1 MSLALVQHAQ
11 NKANSN
17 TVTVTLASTGAGNT
31 LIVCYWGGL
40 SGTDTD
46 LTGVTLG
53 GSGTGFSSQASLV
66 SSAVNGG
73 IVSVWANYSIAGG
86 QTSLVATAA
95 SGNDPISIDA
105 YEVSGGL
112 KGLDKSASNY
122 VNGTAAAWT
131 SGATGTTGFPAEF
144 WVGIM
149 GGYNNAGPSP
159 TLSGPGGSW
168 TSETAQFPATG
179 QFGFSGYQ
187 VTTTPAA
194 ATWSGSS
201 NMTGTNNNYL
211 ALVATFYQAGNP
223 ARSRVYSQAVNRAS
237 TY

>member
-17 TVTVTLASTGAGNT
+17 TVTVTLAATGAGNT
-31 LIVCYWGGL
+31 LIVCYWGDL
-40 SGTDTD
+40 TGTDTD
-46 LTGVTLG
+46 LAGVTLG
-53 GSGTGFSSQASLV
+53 GSGTGFASQASLV

-86 QTSLVATAA
+86 QTSLVATAP
-95 SGNDPISIDA
+95 SGNNPITVDA

-112 KGLDKSASNY
+112 TGVDRSASNY

-131 SGATGTTGFPAEF
+131 SGATGATVYPAEF

-149 GGYNNAGPSP
+149 GGYNNAGATP
-159 TLSGPGGSW
+159 TLSGPGSPW
-168 TSETAQFPATG
+168 TSETAQSPVTG
-179 QFGFSGYQ
+179 EFGFSGYQ
-187 VTTTPAA
+187 ITTTAGA

-211 ALVATFYQAGNP
+211 ALVATFYATRIT
-223 ARSRVYSQAVNRAS
+223 ARSLVASQAVNRAS